1 MVLPIFLSPHE
12 HVFPEEEGKLH
23 KERVNHP
30 VTLHLSK
37 DNPCERVERSSHM
50 RPGLG
55 LGTTPF
61 RLMLI
66 CGLNYKA
73 LFGLHLQ

>member
-12 HVFPEEEGKLH
+12 HVFPEEEDKLH

-37 DNPCERVERSSHM
+37 DNPCEHVGLSSHM
-50 RPGLG
+50 RLG
-55 LGTTPF
+55 FVTTPF
-61 RLMLI
+61 RIMLS